1 MNGRKTMKTWQMIV
15 AVVLLAAMLITI
27 FLPAIHLNGKSL
39 RKALEKVVS
48 GEMVDQTAELAGI
61 DMDEIEDNIVRQS
74 KFLVKQAGALST
86 PELYDNGLMEILIQ
100 NGWLTKISKK
110 HKSLVEIFEK
120 HLKWDSKISK
130 WTL

>member
-1 MNGRKTMKTWQMIV
+1 MNGDCILFFIKDEN
-15 AVVLLAAMLITI
+15 IT
-27 FLPAIHLNGKSL
+27 FEQNGK
-39 RKALEKVVS
+39 EDV
-48 GEMVDQTAELAGI
+48 
-61 DMDEIEDNIVRQS
+61 DEIEANIVRQS
-74 KFLVKQAGALST
+74 KFLVRQSGALST

-110 HKSLVEIFEK
+110 HKSLVDIFEK